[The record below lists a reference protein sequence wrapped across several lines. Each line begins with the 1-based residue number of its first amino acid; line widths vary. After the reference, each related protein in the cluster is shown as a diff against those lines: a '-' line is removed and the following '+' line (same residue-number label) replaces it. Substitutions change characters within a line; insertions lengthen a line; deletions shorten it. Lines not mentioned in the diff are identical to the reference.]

1 MTGAENGKIRV
12 ILRLIRRVWLDGP
25 LPLFYTASGPP
36 ERRGKAISAA
46 QPANTSKF
54 PGNCWAQGV
63 TESRRSMELKSFIRD
78 IPDFPEPGILFR
90 DITPLLQNPVA
101 FASAVNQLREHFNSS
116 GFDVIVPVES
126 RGFLFGAPMAY
137 QMGKPL
143 VPVRKPGK
151 LPSATYSTEYHLEY
165 GSNAME
171 IHVDGI
177 NPGQRVLILDDLLA
191 TGGTLAATARLVEK
205 AGGIIAGIG
214 VVIELTGLDGRTQL
228 KGYDL
233 FSLVQY

>member
-1 MTGAENGKIRV
+1 
-12 ILRLIRRVWLDGP
+12 
-25 LPLFYTASGPP
+25 
-36 ERRGKAISAA
+36 
-46 QPANTSKF
+46 
-54 PGNCWAQGV
+54 
-63 TESRRSMELKSFIRD
+63 MELKAFIRD

-90 DITPLLQNPVA
+90 DITPMLQNSAA
-101 FASAVNQLREHFNSS
+101 FASAVDQLREHFDPAD
-116 GFDVIVPVES
+116 FDVIVPVES
-126 RGFLFGAPMAY
+126 RGFLFGAPLAY

-151 LPSATYSTEYHLEY
+151 LPAATHSTEYNLEY

-177 NPGQRVLILDDLLA
+177 SPGQRVLILDDLLA

-214 VVIELTGLDGRTQL
+214 VVIELTGLDGRSKL

>member
-1 MTGAENGKIRV
+1 
-12 ILRLIRRVWLDGP
+12 
-25 LPLFYTASGPP
+25 
-36 ERRGKAISAA
+36 
-46 QPANTSKF
+46 
-54 PGNCWAQGV
+54 
-63 TESRRSMELKSFIRD
+63 MELKSFIRD

-90 DITPLLQNPVA
+90 DITPMLQNPAA
-101 FASAVNQLREHFNSS
+101 FASAVDQFREHFNPVD
-116 GFDVIVPVES
+116 FDVIVPVES
-126 RGFLFGAPMAY
+126 RGFLFGAPVAY
-137 QMGKPL
+137 KMGKPL

-151 LPSATYSTEYHLEY
+151 LPSATHSTEYNLEY

-177 NPGQRVLILDDLLA
+177 SPGQRVLILDDLLA

-214 VVIELTGLDGRTQL
+214 VVIELTGLDGRSKL